1 MAIGEK
7 EKKQLMYLGIAVPV
21 LAAVAYYM
29 LLFQPDSDRLTNMRS
44 RIDTMQAKIDTAK
57 ADLAKGTVEASR
69 ARVAAYMRQLTMLR
83 KLVPAANDVPNLIDD
98 ISNRAKR
105 RGIAIAKFTP
115 GTVEPGTPF
124 EVHKYSYTVFGHYDE
139 IAAFLSDVASLTR
152 IMVPVDVKV
161 DQAKQTAMKAYADTS
176 GALLEVSFELRTFV
190 KPQSAD
196 TGAAAGSTGQ

>member
-29 LLFQPDSDRLTNMRS
+29 LMFQPDSDRLTNMRS

-83 KLVPAANDVPNLIDD
+83 RLVPAANDVPNLIDD
-98 ISNRAKR
+98 I
-105 RGIAIAKFTP
+105 
-115 GTVEPGTPF
+115 
-124 EVHKYSYTVFGHYDE
+124 
-139 IAAFLSDVASLTR
+139 
-152 IMVPVDVKV
+152 
-161 DQAKQTAMKAYADTS
+161 
-176 GALLEVSFELRTFV
+176 
-190 KPQSAD
+190 
-196 TGAAAGSTGQ
+196 